1 MLRMRYEF
9 HCFMTFQGL
18 ELAISCFLLWH
29 LNLCAICSDV
39 NHGIKLY
46 IFTNEEKA
54 F

>member
-29 LNLCAICSDV
+29 LNLCAICSDI
-39 NHGIKLY
+39 NR
-46 IFTNEEKA
+46 A
-54 F
+54 SS